1 MLLALGLV
9 ETQGLIGAIEAA
21 DAMVKAANVRLIA
34 KEKITAALVTV
45 KVVGDVAA
53 VRSAVDAGSAA
64 ASRVGQLVSS
74 HVIPRPD
81 IQIEDIIKDWGKSI
95 KPDNSEFNIH
105 DNGEPVKQE
114 KKEVPAKPA
123 KTDKNQ
129 SSFFEEEDEIE
140 EVTVEQV
147 ESEIPPIEELR
158 EMNVHDLRK
167 LARVIEDFPI
177 KGRDISKAN
186 RDLLISY
193 FEQLG

>member
-81 IQIEDIIKDWGKSI
+81 LQIEDIVKDWGKSI
-95 KPDNSEFNIH
+95 KPANSDFNIH
-105 DNGEPVKQE
+105 DNGEPVKLD
-114 KKEVPAKPA
+114 KKEAPAKQVKA
-123 KTDKNQ
+123 DKNQ
-129 SSFFEEEDEIE
+129 SSFFEEDEESE
-140 EVTVEQV
+140 EVNENG
-147 ESEIPPIEELR
+147 ESEIPPLEELR

-167 LARVIEDFPI
+167 LARVIESFPI

>member
-81 IQIEDIIKDWGKSI
+81 LQLEEIVKDWGKSV
-95 KPDNSEFNIH
+95 KPANTDFNIH
-105 DNGEPVKQE
+105 DNGEPVKLD
-114 KKEVPAKPA
+114 KKEIPTKQVKA
-123 KTDKNQ
+123 DKNQ
-129 SSFFEEEDEIE
+129 SSFFEEDDENE
-140 EVTVEQV
+140 EVTENSD
-147 ESEIPPIEELR
+147 SEIPPLEELR

-167 LARVIEDFPI
+167 LARVIENFPI